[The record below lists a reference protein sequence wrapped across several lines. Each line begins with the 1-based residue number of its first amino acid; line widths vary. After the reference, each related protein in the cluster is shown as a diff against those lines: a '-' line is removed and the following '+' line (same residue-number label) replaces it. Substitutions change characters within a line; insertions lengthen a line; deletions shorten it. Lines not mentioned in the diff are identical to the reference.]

1 MSSVC
6 LCLQLF
12 SLLVDFCAF
21 VCVGLCICLHP
32 SVADAVS
39 WGEISHYTAASSGVL
54 LGLLICFALF
64 RIKNSVIKIWWEEK
78 ESDL

>member
-12 SLLVDFCAF
+12 SLLVDFCTF
-21 VCVGLCICLHP
+21 VCVGLCICFHP
-32 SVADAVS
+32 SVADAVR
-39 WGEISHYTAASSGVL
+39 WGEISHYTAASCGVP

-64 RIKNSVIKIWWEEK
+64 CIKNSVIKIWWEEK